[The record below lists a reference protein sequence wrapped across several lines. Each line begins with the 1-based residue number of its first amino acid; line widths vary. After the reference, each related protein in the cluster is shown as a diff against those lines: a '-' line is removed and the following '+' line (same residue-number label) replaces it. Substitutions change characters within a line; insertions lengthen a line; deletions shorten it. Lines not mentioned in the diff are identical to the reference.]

1 MPEVDTERLD
11 YNVCV
16 MRYLAQLIREC
27 PDILSADQWDFV
39 LLTLDGWI
47 GDDESCVSCVNIY
60 LCIHTCILLST
71 VLHMFQKCNSAQH

>member
-39 LLTLDGWI
+39 LLTLDGWV

-60 LCIHTCILLST
+60 LCIHVYYST
-71 VLHMFQKCNSAQH
+71 VLYLFQNFNSTQH